1 MGYTKNLYMDALA
14 AAAEADLDRW
24 RREQER
30 AAEELARW
38 TEQRRRSGGVDNNN
52 DSNNKDEDHGTEGFS
67 GR

>member
-1 MGYTKNLYMDALA
+1 MGYTKHFYMDALA
-14 AAAEADLDRW
+14 AAAEADLEQW
-24 RREQER
+24 RSEQER

-52 DSNNKDEDHGTEGFS
+52 DKHKDEDHGTQGFG